1 GRSLGAAD
9 RQGRPVPAGRRG
21 RRRDGRDA
29 RRGRGQRRQER
40 DGLRDGRPA
49 AHRLEDQEAVKP
61 VGYADAPPKL
71 RDVYDRMRER
81 PLPPAYRPAHG
92 GIPGIIEAHGL
103 DPELVGKV
111 FATSTTL
118 NGAGPLAWPE
128 RELVNAL
135 TSRLNQCF
143 Y

>member
-1 GRSLGAAD
+1 
-9 RQGRPVPAGRRG
+9 
-21 RRRDGRDA
+21 
-29 RRGRGQRRQER
+29 
-40 DGLRDGRPA
+40 
-49 AHRLEDQEAVKP
+49 
-61 VGYADAPPKL
+61 
-71 RDVYDRMRER
+71 MRER
-81 PLPPAYRPAHG
+81 PLPPAYRPKHG

-103 DPELVGKV
+103 DAELVGKV

-135 TSRLNQCF
+135 TSRLHQCF